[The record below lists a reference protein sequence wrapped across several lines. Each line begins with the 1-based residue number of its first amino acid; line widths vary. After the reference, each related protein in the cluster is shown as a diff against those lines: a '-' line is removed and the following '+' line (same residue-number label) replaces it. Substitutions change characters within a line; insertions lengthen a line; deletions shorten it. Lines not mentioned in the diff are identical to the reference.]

1 MYPSNHFQS
10 YSATRFIQLKSL
22 ILLLLLVYSFLT
34 GCETPMKRF
43 YVKAVNTEEMKR
55 KAFENC
61 GVHYNVLSY
70 EDDTALIECLDEFF
84 GCDFLSKSR
93 SSSSICNQ
101 LKGD

>member
-1 MYPSNHFQS
+1 MYPSN
-10 YSATRFIQLKSL
+10 RFPTFSEALFIKCKSL
-22 ILLLLLVYSFLT
+22 ILLLLLVCSFFT

-61 GVHYNVLSY
+61 GFHYNVLTY
-70 EDDTALIECLDEFF
+70 EDDTALIECLDEFL
-84 GCDFLSKSR
+84 GCDFMSESR